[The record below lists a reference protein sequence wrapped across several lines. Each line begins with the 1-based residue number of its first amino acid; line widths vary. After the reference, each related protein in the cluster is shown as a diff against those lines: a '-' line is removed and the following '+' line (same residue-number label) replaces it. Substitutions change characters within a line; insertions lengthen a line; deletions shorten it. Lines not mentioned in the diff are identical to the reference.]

1 MPYVIHEI
9 RKLEEKWQKYWS
21 DHKVFE
27 ASSDTSKKKYYVLEM
42 YPYPSG
48 KLHMGHVRNYTIGD
62 VLARFRRMQGYNVLY
77 PMGFDSFGLPAENA
91 AIKNN
96 DHPRRWT
103 DLRMNDMVE
112 QMKMLGMSYDWSRF
126 LYSHDPDYY
135 RWNQWIFIQMYKQGL
150 VYKKKSLVNWDP
162 IDNTVLAN
170 EQVIDGKGW
179 RSGAEVEKKEI
190 EQWFIKITAF
200 AEELLADLDKLDH
213 WPERVKSMQRN
224 WIGKSHG
231 TTIRF
236 DVLDGQGKKIDE
248 IETFTTRPDTVFG
261 IEYLVLAPEHPKC
274 KEWIKGQKNEQAVL
288 KYISS
293 VEKSSMVERM
303 GEDREKTG
311 EPLNVFAKNPVNGK
325 VVPLWT
331 ADYVLMDYGTG
342 AVMAVPA
349 HDQRD
354 FLFAKKYN
362 LPVSVVIRPENV
374 ANLKDGDL
382 KEAFV
387 ESGVMINSMQFDG
400 MSSTDAITRI
410 SEWLEQKDFGKR
422 TITFR
427 LKDWLISRQ
436 RYWGTPIPMYYDE
449 QGKPHPIPEDQLPVI
464 LPDDIEF
471 GKGNPLETSAS
482 FKFYTDPKTGKKYRR
497 ETDTMDTFFD
507 SSWYYIRYTD
517 SQNKNELFNKEKAN
531 YWLPVDQYIGGIE
544 HAILHLLY
552 SRFFTKFF
560 KSIGLIETEEPF
572 YRLLTQG
579 MVLLHGEVMSK
590 SKGNV
595 VDPDAIVK
603 KYGSDSMRVFILFA
617 APPEDQ
623 LEWND
628 KAIEGSWKFLTRIWN
643 LVEKRVQ
650 PSNDLFKKSDFDKD
664 DQDIYRELNVAI
676 KKVTED
682 FQSYKFN
689 TAISSLMILQN
700 SLDKYQPAEGQLNK
714 QALLNHIARTLVLLS
729 APIAPHMCEELW
741 EKLGQ
746 TNCVALTSWPT
757 YDESALEQDEV
768 QIIAQINGKLRGRF
782 QVASSI
788 TEGDLKQLILSDDK
802 IKSFLDGKEVKRFVY
817 VPGKLANI
825 VI

>member
-1 MPYVIHEI
+1 M
-9 RKLEEKWQKYWS
+9 
-21 DHKVFE
+21 
-27 ASSDTSKKKYYVLEM
+27 SKKKYYVLEM

-162 IDNTVLAN
+162 VDNTVLAN

-190 EQWFIKITAF
+190 EQWFIRITAF
-200 AEELLADLDKLDH
+200 ADELLADLDKLDH

-236 DVLDGQGKKIDE
+236 DVVDARGKKIDE

-274 KEWIKGQKNEQAVL
+274 REWIKGQPHEKDVL
-288 KYISS
+288 DYIAST
-293 VEKSSMVERM
+293 EKASMVERM

-311 EPLNVFAKNPVNGK
+311 RPLGVFAKNPVNGK
-325 VVPLWT
+325 VVPLWA

-374 ANLKDGDL
+374 HDLKAEEM

-387 ESGVMINSMQFDG
+387 EPGLMVHSAQFDG
-400 MSSTDAITRI
+400 ISSTEAITKI
-410 SEWLEQKDFGKR
+410 SEWMEEKGFGKR
-422 TITFR
+422 TVTFR

-436 RYWGTPIPMYYDE
+436 RYWGTPIPMYYDDH
-449 QGKPHPIPEDQLPVI
+449 GNPVPVPEDQLPVT

-471 GKGNPLETSAS
+471 GKGNPLETSAD
-482 FKFYTDPKTGKKYRR
+482 FKFYTDPATGKKYRR

-517 SQNKNELFNKEKAN
+517 AKNKNEIFNQEKAN

-560 KSIGLIETEEPF
+560 KSIGLVETEEPF

-628 KAIEGSWKFLTRIWN
+628 QAIEGAWKFLTRIWN
-643 LVEKRVQ
+643 LVEKRVR
-650 PSNDLFKKSDFDKD
+650 PSAAPFNVNDFDKE
-664 DQDIYRELNVAI
+664 DQDIYRELNVAV

-689 TAISSLMILQN
+689 TAISSLMILMN
-700 SLDKYQPAEGQLNK
+700 NLDKYQPAENQSNK
-714 QALLNHIARTLVLLS
+714 QALLNHIARTVVLLL

-746 TNCVALTSWPT
+746 SVCVVKTQWPAC
-757 YDESALEQDEV
+757 DESALVQDEIQV
-768 QIIAQINGKLRGRF
+768 IVQINGKLRGRF
-782 QVASSI
+782 QVASDI
-788 TEGDLKQLILSDDK
+788 TDGDLKALIVSDDK
-802 IKSFLDGKEVKRFVY
+802 IKTYLEGKEIKRFVY